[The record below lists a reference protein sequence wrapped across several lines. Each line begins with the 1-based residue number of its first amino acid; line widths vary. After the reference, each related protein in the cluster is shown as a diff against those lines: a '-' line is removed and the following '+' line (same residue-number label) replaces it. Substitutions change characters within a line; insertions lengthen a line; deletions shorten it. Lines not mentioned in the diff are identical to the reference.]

1 MALRG
6 YVRSIRFGKQ
16 SRQLLGAYA
25 LRVERHT
32 ANFRHLSNRS
42 CPCVEVGRHLGLG
55 SDRLIVR
62 VLGQVE
68 GLLSIAFL
76 HSLSLHRKANFC
88 RADLR
93 RNWFYSRVAIAIKLD
108 RTNGYTATS
117 SPGRRISQ
125 DGSSKQASPLC

>member
-6 YVRSIRFGKQ
+6 YVRSMRFGKQ
-16 SRQLLGAYA
+16 SRKFLGAYA
-25 LRVERHT
+25 LRVEGHT

-42 CPCVEVGRHLGLG
+42 CPCFEVGRHLGPG
-55 SDRLIVR
+55 SDRLI
-62 VLGQVE
+62 VE

-76 HSLSLHRKANFC
+76 HSLSLHRKADFC

-93 RNWFYSRVAIAIKLD
+93 RIWFYSRLAIAIKLD

-117 SPGRRISQ
+117 SP
-125 DGSSKQASPLC
+125 